1 MAIQALTAQV
11 VSINSVDISAY
22 CKSATLT
29 IDVNSL
35 DTTDFAS
42 DGWTEMIGGL
52 KSGTLS
58 VELMDDVADNE
69 LDEDL
74 YAILGTVVPF
84 AVKLDDGGISASNPE
99 YQGNVLITQWNI
111 GGAVGDLATKSLSFP
126 ITGAIVR
133 DVTA

>member
-1 MAIQALTAQV
+1 MAIQALTAEV
-11 VSINSVDISAY
+11 VTINSIDFSAY

-29 IDVNSL
+29 IDVAEL

-58 VELMDDVADNE
+58 VEFMDDVADDQV
-69 LDEDL
+69 DEDL

-84 AVKLDDGGISASNPE
+84 SLKLDDAAVGTSNPN
-99 YQGNVLITQWNI
+99 YTGNVLITQHTL

-126 ITGAIVR
+126 ISGA
-133 DVTA
+133 VTRATS